1 MASLHEVGQ
10 ALKEAREAQGRT
22 QEEIA
27 ETTRIATRHIRAIE
41 EGNEKELP
49 EVFYI
54 RSFLKKYADAVGLSA
69 NEVADAYSKA
79 PIPTTSTPSLGMTLG
94 PIVYYI
100 AVIGLIGGVL
110 ALAWHFQPKV
120 SVVSEPSPTPTP
132 SLKPSAKPVAAVY
145 GPPVKPT
152 PKPSP
157 SVSASP
163 AATSPA
169 PAAVASAL
177 PSAEPASPAASPTTS
192 TAPVAATS
200 PAASAT
206 PAPSPTPTTGRL
218 ELVIQERSWVEV
230 RANRRLV
237 FEGLMRPGQ
246 RRTVTGRS
254 VEVTAGNAGGVR
266 IFVNGADSGVLGDRG
281 MVVTKTFNP

>member
-79 PIPTTSTPSLGMTLG
+79 PVPTTTTPSLGMTLG

-132 SLKPSAKPVAAVY
+132 SLKPSPKPTVAVY

-157 SVSASP
+157 SV

-169 PAAVASAL
+169 PAAVASVV
-177 PSAEPASPAASPTTS
+177 PSSASPQASPTASAAPVGAASPAAG
-192 TAPVAATS
+192 
-200 PAASAT
+200 AT
-206 PAPSPTPTTGRL
+206 PAPSPTPSTGRL

-230 RANRRLV
+230 RANGRLV

-246 RRTVTGRS
+246 RRTVNGETI
-254 VEVTAGNAGGVR
+254 EVTAGNAGGVR
-266 IFVNGADSGVLGDRG
+266 IFINGADSGVLGDRG

>member
-79 PIPTTSTPSLGMTLG
+79 PVPTTTTPSLGMTLG

-132 SLKPSAKPVAAVY
+132 SLKPSPKPTAAVY

-157 SVSASP
+157 SVVASPVAASPAPTASVAPSASP
-163 AATSPA
+163 VASPIASAA
-169 PAAVASAL
+169 PAAVAS
-177 PSAEPASPAASPTTS
+177 
-192 TAPVAATS
+192 PVG
-200 PAASAT
+200 SAT
-206 PAPSPTPTTGRL
+206 PAPSPTPSTGKL

-230 RANRRLV
+230 RANGRLV

-246 RRTVTGRS
+246 RRTVNGDNI
-254 VEVTAGNAGGVR
+254 EVTAGNAGGVR
-266 IFVNGADSGVLGDRG
+266 IFVNGADSGLLGDRG

>member
-79 PIPTTSTPSLGMTLG
+79 PVPTTTTPSLGMTLG

-132 SLKPSAKPVAAVY
+132 SLKPSPKPTAAVY

-157 SVSASP
+157 SA

-169 PAAVASAL
+169 PAAVASVV
-177 PSAEPASPAASPTTS
+177 PSASPQASPTASAAPAGAASPT
-192 TAPVAATS
+192 
-200 PAASAT
+200 ASAT
-206 PAPSPTPTTGRL
+206 PAPSPTPSTGRL

-230 RANRRLV
+230 RANGRLV

-246 RRTVTGRS
+246 RRTVNGETI
-254 VEVTAGNAGGVR
+254 EVTAGNAGGVR
-266 IFVNGADSGVLGDRG
+266 IFINGADSGVLGDRG

>member
-69 NEVADAYSKA
+69 SEVADAYSKA
-79 PIPTTSTPSLGMTLG
+79 PVPTTTTPSLGMTLG

-132 SLKPSAKPVAAVY
+132 
-145 GPPVKPT
+145 
-152 PKPSP
+152 
-157 SVSASP
+157 
-163 AATSPA
+163 
-169 PAAVASAL
+169 
-177 PSAEPASPAASPTTS
+177 TTK
-192 TAPVAATS
+192 
-200 PAASAT
+200 
-206 PAPSPTPTTGRL
+206 PSPTPTPTPK
-218 ELVIQERSWVEV
+218 
-230 RANRRLV
+230 
-237 FEGLMRPGQ
+237 PG
-246 RRTVTGRS
+246 
-254 VEVTAGNAGGVR
+254 TAV
-266 IFVNGADSGVLGDRG
+266 
-281 MVVTKTFNP
+281 P